1 MPIFSHIFFKD
12 TKANYM
18 AHKGEIDRAIHDVLK
33 KGWYI
38 LGKEVSSFEQEF
50 ADYIGVRYG
59 IGTASGTDALV
70 LALRAC
76 GVGLGDAVI
85 TVSHTAVATVAAIE
99 LAGATP
105 VLVDID
111 PDTFT
116 MDPNRLKDAIRMCNN
131 KRSVKCGRLKAIIPV
146 HLYGHPADML
156 SIMDIAKDHDLYV
169 IEDCAQ
175 SHGAAISGRKAG
187 AWGDMACFS
196 LYPTKNLGA
205 MGDAGVVVTS
215 NAALAKKARLLREY
229 GWKQRYISSLAGMNT
244 RLDELQAAILRVK
257 LRYLDKENI
266 CRRKIA
272 QTYNTLLST
281 SASCL
286 TLPLK
291 REGIEHAYHQYVI
304 RTKHR
309 NDLQVFLKK
318 HAVDTSILYP
328 KPIHLQPAYKK
339 RIIIDPRGLRNTEKA
354 CREILC
360 LPIYPEL
367 TDDKVRKVSELIA
380 KKLRS

>member
-1 MPIFSHIFFKD
+1 M
-12 TKANYM
+12 
-18 AHKGEIDRAIHDVLK
+18 
-33 KGWYI
+33 
-38 LGKEVSSFEQEF
+38 
-50 ADYIGVRYG
+50 
-59 IGTASGTDALV
+59 
-70 LALRAC
+70 
-76 GVGLGDAVI
+76 
-85 TVSHTAVATVAAIE
+85 
-99 LAGATP
+99 
-105 VLVDID
+105 
-111 PDTFT
+111 
-116 MDPNRLKDAIRMCNN
+116 
-131 KRSVKCGRLKAIIPV
+131 
-146 HLYGHPADML
+146 
-156 SIMDIAKDHDLYV
+156 
-169 IEDCAQ
+169 
-175 SHGAAISGRKAG
+175 
-187 AWGDMACFS
+187 
-196 LYPTKNLGA
+196 
-205 MGDAGVVVTS
+205 VVTS

-309 NDLQVFLKK
+309 DGLQAFLKK
-318 HAVDTSILYP
+318 HSVDTSILYP

-339 RIIIDPRGLRNTEKA
+339 RAIIGPGGLRYTEKT